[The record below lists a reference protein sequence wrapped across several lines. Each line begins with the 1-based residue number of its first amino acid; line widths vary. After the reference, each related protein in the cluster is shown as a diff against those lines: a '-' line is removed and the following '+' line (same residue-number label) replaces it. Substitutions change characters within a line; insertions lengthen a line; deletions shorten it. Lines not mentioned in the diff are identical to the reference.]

1 MSQGSA
7 LEHAMLA
14 LVNAER
20 AKHGLKPLAMER
32 RLNDAADDHSQW
44 MLDRDV
50 VSHTGEGGSTATE
63 RMRAADFDFQG
74 AWSSGE
80 SIAMQSLRGPD
91 GLADEMRTLHR
102 DLMDTPSHRANI
114 LRPEFEVAG
123 IGIEVGEYQGRQVLV
138 ITQTFANTDAG
149 LRIEGHHGRDVL
161 RSGEAAD
168 RLYGRGGD
176 DVLFGKAGAD
186 RIKGASG
193 DDKLVGGAGDDR
205 LSGGAGKDKL
215 VGGAGDDRLSGG
227 RGNDRL
233 KGGAGDDVL
242 DGGAG
247 NDRLK
252 GGAGSDVFVF
262 SAGRDVVLDFTPGE
276 DVLDLSDAAGIETFE
291 DVQDAARERG
301 NKVVL
306 DLDEGRLVLKGVE
319 FADLGADDFLL

>member
-20 AKHGLKPLAMER
+20 ARHDLNPLMMER

-50 VSHTGEGGSTATE
+50 VSHTGAGGSTATE

-80 SIAMQSLRGPD
+80 SIAMQRLRGPD
-91 GLADEMRTLHR
+91 GLADEMRSLHQ
-102 DLMDTPSHRANI
+102 DLMNTPSHRANI

-123 IGIEVGEYQGRQVLV
+123 IGIEVGEFQGRQVLM

-176 DVLFGKAGAD
+176 DVLFGRDGAD
-186 RIKGASG
+186 RIKGQKG
-193 DDKLVGGAGDDR
+193 DDKLVGGAGDDK
-205 LSGGAGKDKL
+205 LVGGGGKDKL
-215 VGGAGDDRLSGG
+215 VGGAGDDRLIGGSGQDKLVGRAGDDELDGG

-233 KGGAGDDVL
+233 FGGAG
-242 DGGAG
+242 
-247 NDRLK
+247 R
-252 GGAGSDVFVF
+252 
-262 SAGRDVVLDFTPGE
+262 RHP
-276 DVLDLSDAAGIETFE
+276 
-291 DVQDAARERG
+291 
-301 NKVVL
+301 
-306 DLDEGRLVLKGVE
+306 
-319 FADLGADDFLL
+319 